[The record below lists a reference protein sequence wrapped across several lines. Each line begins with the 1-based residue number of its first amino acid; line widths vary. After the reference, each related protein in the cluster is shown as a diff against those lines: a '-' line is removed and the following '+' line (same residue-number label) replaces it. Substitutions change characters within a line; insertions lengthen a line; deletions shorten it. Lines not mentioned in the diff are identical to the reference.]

1 MMNKVKEK
9 DNPVLQVKDLV
20 TSFPIKGGVFKKKI
34 GDIQA
39 VSGISFN
46 IYPGETM
53 GLVGESGCGKSTV
66 ARTII
71 GLEKPESG
79 HIYFEGQDLTNI
91 SHGDMRNLRKDVQL
105 IFQDPLSALHP
116 KMTVKELIQEP
127 WQNHPGVLDKKYWGK
142 EVVKLME
149 LVGLNP
155 DSKNNYPHQFSGG
168 QAQRINIARALAL
181 RPKLLICDESVS
193 ALDVSI
199 QAQIINLLQDLQKE
213 LGISY
218 LFISHDLSVVRHIC
232 NRIAVMYLG
241 KVMEVGDRKD
251 IFQAPTHPYT
261 QALLS
266 AIPTPN
272 PWDMVKKKEIVLEGD
287 IPSPANPPSGCRFR
301 TRCWKAQEVCRKE
314 EPELLSQSCGHLSA
328 CHFAEVDK
336 TYIPTSKEARI

>member
-1 MMNKVKEK
+1 MMNDLKQK
-9 DNPVLQVKDLV
+9 DTPVLEVKNLV
-20 TSFPIKGGVFKKKI
+20 TSFPIKGGVFKKKV
-34 GDIQA
+34 GEVQA
-39 VSGISFN
+39 VSEISFD
-46 IYPGETM
+46 IFSGETV

-71 GLEKPESG
+71 GLEKPKSG
-79 HIYFEGQDLTNI
+79 QIYFEGHDLTEI
-91 SHGDMRNLRKDVQL
+91 SHKNMRKLRKDVQL

-127 WQNHPGVLDKKYWGK
+127 WKNHPDVLEKKNWEE
-142 EVVKLME
+142 EVIKLME

-168 QAQRINIARALAL
+168 QCQRINIARALAL

-241 KVMEVGDRKD
+241 KIMEIGDGKD

-266 AIPTPN
+266 AIPNPN
-272 PWDMVKKKEIVLEGD
+272 PWDIIKQKEVILEGD
-287 IPSPANPPSGCRFR
+287 LPSPAAPPSGCRFR
-301 TRCWKAQEVCRKE
+301 TRCWKAQAICEKE
-314 EPELLSQSCGHLSA
+314 EPELLIRSSCGHLSA
-328 CHFAEVDK
+328 CHFAEEDE
-336 TYIPTSKEARI
+336 TYIPTFKN